1 MGVFIEGR
9 VLWGRGRVRAW
20 WATIQSRLNADDQ
33 PAGVFEYAFAI
44 AMMVVAVIAGLLL
57 VLTQLRGR

>member
-1 MGVFIEGR
+1 M
-9 VLWGRGRVRAW
+9 RAW
-20 WATIQSRLNADDQ
+20 WATIQSRFSADDQ
-33 PAGVFEYAFAI
+33 PAGAFEYAFAI

>member
-1 MGVFIEGR
+1 M
-9 VLWGRGRVRAW
+9 RAW